1 MACVEI
7 SWPKEL
13 AKSKSS
19 PAERDLISETNFFTP
34 DYSWKSILLEK
45 RQAGLQLAAHIISF
59 NLGQKIIY
67 LPFPVNTHSVFYHHW
82 DPGQYCHHSIQDHP
96 RVQLPPQTSLLADLS
111 ASSFSA
117 ASFQIRPSNTSARI
131 VRMFWVESI
140 WIVFTKVKPRRTLL
154 YFYRPIVKSLF

>member
-1 MACVEI
+1 MLRFHGQRN
-7 SWPKEL
+7 WPKVRVPL
-13 AKSKSS
+13 LRGTSS
-19 PAERDLISETNFFTP
+19 LRPTSSHLITP
-34 DYSWKSILLEK
+34 EEAFSWKK